1 MPLSFDALRAKL
13 REVEAAAPQRL
24 WNALEALG
32 AVEAGLDGLRSL
44 GHNFSLIDAEVAP
57 IDEFPKMYYSTGGET
72 LVVHSAEAAAAL
84 SPGWYDHP
92 NLGVEPEAPAVA
104 PAEPLLAPVSIDIA
118 AAIAAGTV
126 ILEKPVA
133 AVPFNPEE
141 TPKA

>member
-32 AVEAGLDGLRSL
+32 AVEAGLNGLKGL

-57 IDEFPKMYYSTGGET
+57 IDEFPKMYYSAGGET

-92 NLGVEPEAPAVA
+92 NLGVEPETPAIAPV
-104 PAEPLLAPVSIDIA
+104 EPLPAPISIDIA
-118 AAIAAGTV
+118 AAITAGTV
-126 ILEKPVA
+126 IVEEPTT

-141 TPKA
+141 APKA